1 MGLRGTA
8 WIISKQRCTKQS
20 TGVDNEHNPKEWHR
34 TGMLYHGGKTFFLLH
49 KSVDQCGPHLGILE
63 VGKSLGISTAPQ
75 TKPAIGWRWQ
85 QGIHPADA
93 AKESTCQQSWEHSS
107 SLSGKPPCI
116 NGGMLNYT
124 RGYAQGLKGCLKMSW
139 PEATISAGA
148 KKSDQ
153 SSKQLIYRD
162 TLKHGSLTQG
172 GQDMVILVS
181 GPHVSGSLPTSS
193 LCVLFHRS
201 CLLSQRWFGKMEGKL
216 AYWFPS
222 TLKAKSSTQHGHV
235 SNDGMW
241 N

>member
-1 MGLRGTA
+1 MHKAEHWRGQWT
-8 WIISKQRCTKQS
+8 Q
-20 TGVDNEHNPKEWHR
+20 PKRVTQNGDALSWR
-34 TGMLYHGGKTFFLLH
+34 KNLFLLH
-49 KSVDQCGPHLGILE
+49 ESVDQCGPHLGILE
-63 VGKSLGISTAPQ
+63 VGKSLGISTALQ
-75 TKPAIGWRWQ
+75 TKPTTGWRWQ

-93 AKESTCQQSWEHSS
+93 AKESTRQQSWEHSA
-107 SLSGKPPCI
+107 SGKPPCI

-124 RGYAQGLKGCLKMSW
+124 RGYAQGLKGCLEMSW
-139 PEATISAGA
+139 PEATISAEA

-162 TLKHGSLTQG
+162 TLKHGLLTQG

-193 LCVLFHRS
+193 LCFLFHRS
-201 CLLSQRWFGKMEGKL
+201 CLLSQRWLGKMEGKL